1 MGKGWRPLLGVM
13 VVLVAFAAGCG
24 GDDGGGGGG
33 DADADGCGSDL
44 ETINVPDDCE
54 TIQAAVDSA
63 TEGSLILVAPGTYE
77 EEVNV
82 ATDNLVIR
90 GLDRNETILEG

>member
-1 MGKGWRPLLGVM
+1 M
-13 VVLVAFAAGCG
+13 AIAAGCG

-33 DADADGCGSDL
+33 DADADGCGSDGEAEGCGNGL
-44 ETINVPDDCE
+44 ETINVPDDCG

-63 TEGSLILVAPGTYE
+63 AEGTLILVAPGTYE

-82 ATDNLVIR
+82 TTDNLVIR
-90 GLDRNETILEG
+90 GLDRNETILEGN